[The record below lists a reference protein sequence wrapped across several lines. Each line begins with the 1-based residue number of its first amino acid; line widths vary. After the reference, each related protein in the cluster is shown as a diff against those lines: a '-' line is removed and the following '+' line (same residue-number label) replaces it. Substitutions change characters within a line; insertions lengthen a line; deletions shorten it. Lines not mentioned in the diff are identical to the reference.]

1 MLTFLLRRFVSM
13 VFVIALISVLG
24 FVLIELPPG
33 SALDTKIAQL
43 RQSGGEISQEQINAL
58 EDLYGLRDPIHVKY
72 TKWVSR
78 AVTGDFGQSFTMDMP
93 VASLIWSRLAFSIG
107 LAVFALIISWGIS
120 IPLGVYSATHRY
132 TVPDY
137 LIQIVQFLGVAI
149 PQFLFALML
158 LVFSASVLNQEV
170 GTLFSR
176 DFQNAPWSVAK
187 LLDFLSH
194 VWIPIVVLI
203 AGGTASLTRIMRAN
217 LLDVLGQQYVQ
228 TARSKGLHETRV
240 IWRHA
245 VRNAL
250 HPLVMALGTT
260 LPTLISGE
268 VVISI
273 VLNLPTTGP
282 LYIRAL
288 IQKDMYLGV
297 TFLLMLSLLLI
308 VGNLLADLLL
318 AWVDPRV
325 RLDER

>member
-1 MLTFLLRRFVSM
+1 MDQPVS
-13 VFVIALISVLG
+13 
-24 FVLIELPPG
+24 
-33 SALDTKIAQL
+33 T
-43 RQSGGEISQEQINAL
+43 
-58 EDLYGLRDPIHVKY
+58 
-72 TKWVSR
+72 
-78 AVTGDFGQSFTMDMP
+78 
-93 VASLIWSRLAFSIG
+93 LIWTRLGFSIG
-107 LAVFALIISWGIS
+107 LSLFALIFSWGIS
-120 IPLGVYSATHRY
+120 IPVGVYSATHRY
-132 TVPDY
+132 TLPDY
-137 LIQIVQFLGVAI
+137 VIQVLQFLGVAI
-149 PQFLFALML
+149 PQFLFALVL
-158 LVFSASVLNQEV
+158 LIFSATVLGQEV

-176 DFQNAPWSVAK
+176 EYQNEPMSLAKMVDFAK
-187 LLDFLSH
+187 H
-194 VWIPIVVLI
+194 IWIPIVVLI

-228 TARSKGLHETRV
+228 TARAKGLHERRV

-297 TFLLMLSLLLI
+297 TFLLMLSILLI
-308 VGNLLADLLL
+308 VGNLFADLLL

-325 RLDER
+325 RLDES